1 MSASE
6 GEFCPDGVDTSRV
19 IMVDLGLGGVGAASV
34 GVNKNGEPTGAGKA
48 FGGVGAGLGVGHLT
62 CTTRT
67 FCLSLFD

>member
-1 MSASE
+1 
-6 GEFCPDGVDTSRV
+6 
-19 IMVDLGLGGVGAASV
+19 MVDLGLGGVGAASV